1 MPKMNG
7 YEATKPIR
15 KLPGCDILPIIA
27 MTAHAMKGDE
37 EKCLEAGMDGY
48 VAKPI
53 NQDRLFYTL
62 WRRLRNRSRA
72 AGER

>member
-1 MPKMNG
+1 M
-7 YEATKPIR
+7 AIR
-15 KLPGCDILPIIA
+15 RPDKFVNFPAVTTLPIVA

-53 NQDRLFYTL
+53 NQDRFFYTL
-62 WRRLRNRSRA
+62 WRVLRNRKRID
-72 AGER
+72 EHC